1 MADPHREPR
10 FQRPAIGDPGP
21 PRVGTTSS
29 GRWTTPRVR
38 KRRPE
43 RDGQV
48 IMAIDRVE
56 IPNQATY
63 SPFAL
68 ADVFMLAPL
77 ASRLL
82 FRASVPGRIVQ
93 AVALGA
99 YAGSALCDWLARQE
113 ARPIDFE
120 ETFGQDP
127 SNLEPMSEEARQE
140 EILDLVPV
148 LNRDYQPSE
157 LSREELAE
165 VVNERLTDYI
175 ASITGQRVETST
187 EVRSIALSK
196 LLFPFAL
203 GACDILSGDVTIF
216 RDSGVFEPHIIAH
229 EFCHRKGY
237 YKELQAQAIAY
248 LAMST
253 SDHPVLVQ
261 AALAERTHRNL
272 RVLAEGDL
280 DDYHRL
286 VDESRLREELAK
298 DFHAIRP
305 EPTAYERAVW
315 TIMKPI
321 MEERM
326 RMTGQAGL
334 SDYDAGFTDFIHSQG

>member
-1 MADPHREPR
+1 M
-10 FQRPAIGDPGP
+10 
-21 PRVGTTSS
+21 
-29 GRWTTPRVR
+29 
-38 KRRPE
+38 
-43 RDGQV
+43 
-48 IMAIDRVE
+48 DRVE

-63 SPFAL
+63 SPLPL

-93 AVALGA
+93 ALALGA
-99 YAGSALCDWLARQE
+99 YAGSALSDWLARKH

-120 ETFGQDP
+120 EAFGQDP
-127 SNLEPMSEEARQE
+127 SNLEEMSEEARQE
-140 EILDLVPV
+140 EVKDLVAV

-157 LSREELAE
+157 LSREELAK
-165 VVNERLTDYI
+165 VVNEQLTAYI
-175 ASITGQRVETST
+175 ASITGQRVETSA
-187 EVRSIALSK
+187 EVRSVALSK

-248 LAMST
+248 LALST
-253 SDHPVLVQ
+253 SDDPVLVQ
-261 AALAERTHRNL
+261 AARAERMHRNL
-272 RVLAEGDL
+272 RVLADGDI
-280 DDYHRL
+280 DRYHEL

-298 DFHAIRP
+298 DFHALRP
-305 EPTAYERAVW
+305 EPSAYERAVW
-315 TIMKPI
+315 TVMKPI

-326 RMTGQAGL
+326 RMTGQNGL
-334 SDYDAGFTDFIHSQG
+334 SDYDSGFTDFLHSQG

>member
-1 MADPHREPR
+1 M
-10 FQRPAIGDPGP
+10 
-21 PRVGTTSS
+21 
-29 GRWTTPRVR
+29 
-38 KRRPE
+38 
-43 RDGQV
+43 
-48 IMAIDRVE
+48 DRVE

-63 SPFAL
+63 APFAL

-82 FRASVPGRIVQ
+82 FRASLPGRIVQ

-99 YAGSALCDWLARQE
+99 YAGSALTDWLARQD

-127 SNLEPMSEEARQE
+127 SDLEPTSEEVRRE
-140 EILDLVPV
+140 EVADLVAV
-148 LNRDYQPSE
+148 LNRDYQPLD
-157 LSREELAE
+157 LSREELAR
-165 VVNERLTDYI
+165 VVNEHLTAYI
-175 ASITGQRVETST
+175 ASITGQRVETSA
-187 EVRSIALSK
+187 EVRSVALSK

-248 LAMST
+248 LALST
-253 SDHPVLVQ
+253 SDHPALVQ

-272 RVLAEGDL
+272 RVLADGDL
-280 DDYHRL
+280 DHYHRL
-286 VDESRLREELAK
+286 VEESGLRDELEK

-305 EPTAYERAVW
+305 EPSAYERAVW
-315 TIMKPI
+315 TVMKPV

-326 RMTGQAGL
+326 RMTGQNGL
-334 SDYDAGFTDFIHSQG
+334 SDYDSGFTDFIHSQG

>member
-1 MADPHREPR
+1 M
-10 FQRPAIGDPGP
+10 
-21 PRVGTTSS
+21 
-29 GRWTTPRVR
+29 
-38 KRRPE
+38 
-43 RDGQV
+43 
-48 IMAIDRVE
+48 DRVE

-63 SPFAL
+63 APFAL

-99 YAGSALCDWLARQE
+99 YAGSALRDWLARRD

-127 SNLEPMSEEARQE
+127 SNLEAMSEEARKE
-140 EILDLVPV
+140 EVLDLVAV
-148 LNRDYQPSE
+148 LNRDYQTSE
-157 LSREELAE
+157 LSREELAR
-165 VVNERLTDYI
+165 VVNERLTAYI
-175 ASITGQRVETST
+175 ASITGQRVETSA
-187 EVRSIALSK
+187 EVRSFALAK

-203 GACDILSGDVTIF
+203 GACDVLSGDVTIF
-216 RDSGVFEPHIIAH
+216 RDSGIFEPHIIAH

-248 LAMST
+248 LALST

-261 AALAERTHRNL
+261 AALAERLHRNL
-272 RVLAEGDL
+272 RVLADGDL
-280 DDYHRL
+280 DVYHRL
-286 VDESRLREELAK
+286 VKESLLRDELAK

-305 EPTAYERAVW
+305 EPSAYERAVW
-315 TIMKPI
+315 TVMKPI

-326 RMTGQAGL
+326 RMTGQNGL
-334 SDYDAGFTDFIHSQG
+334 SDYDAGFTDFIHTQG

>member
-1 MADPHREPR
+1 M
-10 FQRPAIGDPGP
+10 
-21 PRVGTTSS
+21 
-29 GRWTTPRVR
+29 
-38 KRRPE
+38 
-43 RDGQV
+43 
-48 IMAIDRVE
+48 DRVE

-63 SPFAL
+63 APFAL

-82 FRASVPGRIVQ
+82 FRGSVPGRIVQ

-99 YAGSALCDWLARQE
+99 YAGSALSDWLARQD

-120 ETFGQDP
+120 EAFGQDL
-127 SNLEPMSEEARQE
+127 SALEPMSDEARRE
-140 EILDLVPV
+140 EVLDLVAV
-148 LNRDYQPSE
+148 LNRDYQPVE
-157 LSREELAE
+157 LSREELARIA
-165 VVNERLTDYI
+165 NEHLTTYI
-175 ASITGQRVETST
+175 SSITGQRVETSS
-187 EVRSIALSK
+187 EVRSVALAK

-248 LAMST
+248 LALST
-253 SDHPVLVQ
+253 SGHPVLVQ

-272 RVLAEGDL
+272 RVLADGDL
-280 DDYHRL
+280 EHYHRL

-315 TIMKPI
+315 TVMKPI

-326 RMTGQAGL
+326 KMTGQNGL
-334 SDYDAGFTDFIHSQG
+334 SDYDAGFTDFLHTQG

>member
-1 MADPHREPR
+1 M
-10 FQRPAIGDPGP
+10 
-21 PRVGTTSS
+21 
-29 GRWTTPRVR
+29 
-38 KRRPE
+38 
-43 RDGQV
+43 
-48 IMAIDRVE
+48 DRVE

-63 SPFAL
+63 APFAL

-99 YAGSALCDWLARQE
+99 YAGSALSDWLARQD

-120 ETFGQDP
+120 ETFGQDT
-127 SNLEPMSEEARQE
+127 SELEPMSEEARRDE
-140 EILDLVPV
+140 VADLVAV

-157 LSREELAE
+157 LSREELAR
-165 VVNERLTDYI
+165 VVNEHLTGYI
-175 ASITGQRVETST
+175 ASITGQRVETSA
-187 EVRSIALSK
+187 EVRSMALSK

-248 LAMST
+248 LALST

-261 AALAERTHRNL
+261 SALAERAHRNL
-272 RVLAEGDL
+272 RVLADTDL
-280 DDYHRL
+280 DHYHRL
-286 VDESRLREELAK
+286 VDESGLREELAK

-305 EPTAYERAVW
+305 EPSAYERAVW
-315 TIMKPI
+315 GVMKPL

-326 RMTGQAGL
+326 KMTGQNGL
-334 SDYDAGFTDFIHSQG
+334 SDYDSGFTDFIYSQG

>member
-1 MADPHREPR
+1 M
-10 FQRPAIGDPGP
+10 
-21 PRVGTTSS
+21 
-29 GRWTTPRVR
+29 
-38 KRRPE
+38 
-43 RDGQV
+43 
-48 IMAIDRVE
+48 DRVKS
-56 IPNQATY
+56 PNPATY

-99 YAGSALCDWLARQE
+99 YAGSAVRDWLARKD

-120 ETFGQDP
+120 EAFGQDP
-127 SNLEPMSEEARQE
+127 SNLEAMSEEARRE
-140 EILDLVPV
+140 EVKDLVAV
-148 LNRDYQPSE
+148 LNRDYQPLE
-157 LSREELAE
+157 LSREELAR
-165 VVNERLTDYI
+165 VVNERLTAYI
-175 ASITGQRVETST
+175 ASITGQRVETSA
-187 EVRSIALSK
+187 EIRSVALSK

-237 YKELQAQAIAY
+237 YKELQAQVIAY
-248 LAMST
+248 LALSK
-253 SDHPVLVQ
+253 SDDPVLVQ
-261 AALAERTHRNL
+261 AALAERMHRDL
-272 RVLAEGDL
+272 QVLADGDL
-280 DDYHRL
+280 ECYHRL
-286 VDESRLREELAK
+286 VDESGLREELAK
-298 DFHAIRP
+298 DFHALRP

-315 TIMKPI
+315 AVMKPV

-326 RMTGQAGL
+326 RMTGQKGL
-334 SDYDAGFTDFIHSQG
+334 SDYTSGFTDFIYAQG